1 MTVRVPPLED
11 ERRPYYGRERTDS
24 MTRSALLRVTVCCFT
39 LMLTAGGVVAQGVRA
54 FDARVPKAYTIEQ
67 FLDTI
72 AIRGASFSADE
83 SRILF
88 SSNKTGIWNVY
99 SMAIAG
105 GDWTAVTTSS
115 TESTYAVSYL
125 PNDDRILFTRDQGG
139 NS

>member
-1 MTVRVPPLED
+1 
-11 ERRPYYGRERTDS
+11 
-24 MTRSALLRVTVCCFT
+24 MTRIALLRVTVCCFT

-72 AIRGASFSADE
+72 AIRGASLSADE